1 MGLGA
6 VRQDGEVGSVL
17 WIKSGESTFWEQ
29 TLTCYHRKGHTSIK
43 LTFALSKAFDMALFV
58 LHWGNGLPRWFTSK
72 ESTYQCRTC
81 RRHSFSLWVGK
92 IPGRGHGYLLLY
104 SCLKNYTDR
113 GAWWVTVH
121 RIAKNQTHLKQLN
134 THIKLKTS
142 SKPREKTFKNNNN
155 NKKPPERDRILTD
168 HVSNKELM

>member
-29 TLTCYHRKGHTSIK
+29 TLTCYHRKWHTSIK

-72 ESTYQCRTC
+72 ESTYQCRRC
-81 RRHSFSLWVGK
+81 RLHPWVGK
-92 IPGRGHGYLLLY
+92 IPGGGNGNPLQGPGLE
-104 SCLKNYTDR
+104 NPTDR
-113 GAWWVTVH
+113 AAWLATVH
-121 RIAKNQTHLKQLN
+121 GVSKSQIWLSNRACTMNKCILNECLHHKMAYTIFFYQRITWKIFQFTIGLHG
-134 THIKLKTS
+134 
-142 SKPREKTFKNNNN
+142 
-155 NKKPPERDRILTD
+155 
-168 HVSNKELM
+168 